1 MATQLRSTFAFGF
14 AFGFAFAF
22 AFASSIG
29 LGVPSAP
36 QCLIEISN

>member
-1 MATQLRSTFAFGF
+1 MATQLRSTFAFG
-14 AFGFAFAF
+14 FAF